1 MDDLGGSGT
10 GRQQLASRLRFRQV
24 IQYEAGV
31 DQGEAPNF
39 GPVHV
44 HVLNHD
50 VARSAYRLDTV
61 LGVESVYIPRFPAKF
76 DAGLLPEQFRID
88 RVE

>member
-10 GRQQLASRLRFRQV
+10 VRQQLASRLRLRQV
-24 IQYEAGV
+24 VQHEARV
-31 DQGEAPNF
+31 DQGEAPDL

-50 VARSAYRLDTV
+50 VARSAYGLDAV
-61 LGVESVYIPRFPAKF
+61 LGVESMRIRRLPAEL
-76 DAGLLPEQFRID
+76 DAGLFPEQLTW
-88 RVE
+88 